1 MDFNDDIYSNALVGG
16 RENEE
21 ANKLFDKYED
31 HNGETDESLIGG
43 SGGHQGFGASTIS
56 SSGVS
61 TGVSSVS
68 VSSGPGLAWQS
79 RITVG
84 VTYPGFRYY
93 TWE

>member
-1 MDFNDDIYSNALVGG
+1 MDFNDDIYPNALVGG

-31 HNGETDESLIGG
+31 HNGETDENLIGG
-43 SGGHQGFGASTIS
+43 SGGHQGFGA
-56 SSGVS
+56 S

-79 RITVG
+79 RVTVG